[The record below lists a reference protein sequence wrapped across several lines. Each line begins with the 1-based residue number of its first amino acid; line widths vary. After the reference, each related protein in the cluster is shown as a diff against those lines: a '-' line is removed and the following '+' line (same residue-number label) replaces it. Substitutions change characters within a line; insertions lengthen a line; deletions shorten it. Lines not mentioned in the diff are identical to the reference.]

1 MYHKIGEILIKV
13 VSIFC
18 SFEPEKKRKFEILSL
33 AHTLRD
39 VILQSYV
46 LWFLFRIIWDKRNCN
61 WLINNSSRWNIS
73 VTYEIFGVQLECWMQ
88 SSMTKYA
95 VNPSIPMLRFPDF
108 TRETLKRQYFHS
120 YLRAG
125 DFIEEGNS
133 LRMKKQ
139 HSLLSSEKFNRGSK
153 GMNSKTLKCKHWH
166 SKYQ

>member
-1 MYHKIGEILIKV
+1 MRPTHNTNKFHSFNMYHKIGEILIKV

-125 DFIEEGNS
+125 DLN
-133 LRMKKQ
+133 
-139 HSLLSSEKFNRGSK
+139 
-153 GMNSKTLKCKHWH
+153 
-166 SKYQ
+166 